1 MRHALIISLLGA
13 SLLSCASPP
22 PQLETERSY
31 RIEWIGGRPALDD
44 SHPTLTLGED
54 GRAYGSTGCN
64 HWFARYELQGQRLS
78 FAAAGSTRRQCAAA
92 QMEQEA
98 HFLDSLGKVQRW
110 DVSPLEQLRL
120 WPETG
125 KPLRLWPL
133 EG

>member
-1 MRHALIISLLGA
+1 MRHALMIGLLGA
-13 SLLSCASPP
+13 SLLGCASTPP
-22 PQLETERSY
+22 LLETERSY

-64 HWFARYELQGQRLS
+64 HWFARYELQDQRLS
-78 FAAAGSTRRQCAAA
+78 FAGVGSTRRQCATPK
-92 QMEQEA
+92 MEQEA

-110 DVSPLEQLRL
+110 DVSPLDQLRL

-125 KPLRLWPL
+125 KPLRLWPA